1 MKNNKY
7 YVFTDSVDWGDEFDV
22 PFFDLFTETE
32 YNNIK
37 FLAKLYPDE
46 DLDFGFG
53 TNEYFDGGFGF
64 NIHCKEATEH
74 EYRVL
79 KKFKIPGYSI
89 KNRFCDWIY
98 DNVDTLTRRSWYSK
112 YHSELNVPEEIF
124 KNYFYSKENV
134 SNESN

>member
-1 MKNNKY
+1 MAKY

-22 PFFDLFTETE
+22 HFFDLFTETE

-37 FLAKLYPDE
+37 LLAKLYPNE
-46 DLDFGFG
+46 DLDFCFG
-53 TNEYFDGGFGF
+53 TNEDFEGGFGF
-64 NIHCKEATEH
+64 NIHCKEATEY
-74 EYRVL
+74 EYKVL

-89 KNRFCDWIY
+89 KRRFCDWIE
-98 DNVDTLTRRSWYSK
+98 DNVDESTACSWWSK
-112 YHSELNVPEEIF
+112 YHNMLSVPEEIF